1 MLNSHNRVNRRMILS
16 ARQIKEYF
24 EGDLQELEIS
34 EQNMISKARERNQM
48 IDSMDE
54 ESENYI
60 LGYN

>member
-1 MLNSHNRVNRRMILS
+1 MILS